1 MTIGTVA
8 WWRHSRFEGREAVI
22 ERLAFVA
29 TVFYAGMTFWLAP
42 RLPMTDLPQH
52 AGQVAVWRDLLMGTS
67 KWEPLLFVNYF
78 TPYLMGY
85 GLSLLAAF
93 VLPIS
98 AALKFVLTLA
108 FWGFVAAAVA
118 LRKRFGGEPR
128 LDWLFIP
135 GFFGLAYAWGF
146 YTFLVAAPIGMFFI
160 LLAYRHAH
168 RPTAALSIALFVME
182 IVLFFS
188 HGLVFVFCNAIGGV
202 FLLLRQHSLARLLPA
217 SLPYVAACLCVAL
230 YVLLRLRVETSA
242 LGEPS
247 KVEWY
252 WDVTRLSFPLFA
264 IAWPVNLTDSDL
276 AQLPLLVLMVAAPV
290 VLRARLAR
298 DAAAFVPLAAVILVW
313 LAVPNFALSI
323 WLVYPRFAIFLLP
336 FYALI
341 FQPPAQTTR
350 SVLRLLWLPVL
361 CMVFLAMH
369 TDRLRA
375 FAVESATFEEVLDAM
390 KPGYRALFLMFDP
403 SSQASNHAF
412 AYFNFP
418 LWYQAEKGGFVDYNF
433 AGVVAPIVRYRP
445 DRIPA
450 AFAGAVWTWR
460 HPRFFEWTKDQAETY
475 RYFIVRSSDPLPAGL
490 FPTGR
495 CAPTLVKAAADWS
508 LFENVNCYAP
518 LL

>member
-341 FQPPAQTTR
+341 FQPPTQTTR

-361 CMVFLAMH
+361 CMAFLAMH

-375 FAVESATFEEVLDAM
+375 FAVESAAFEEVLDAM

-460 HPRFFEWTKDQAETY
+460 HPRLFEWTKDQAETY